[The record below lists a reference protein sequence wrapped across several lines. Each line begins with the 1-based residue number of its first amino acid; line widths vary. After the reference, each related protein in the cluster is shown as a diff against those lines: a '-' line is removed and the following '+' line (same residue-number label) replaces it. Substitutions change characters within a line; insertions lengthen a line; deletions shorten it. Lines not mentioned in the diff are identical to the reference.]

1 MNKSLLKFLSNVGP
15 LAIFLYIYY
24 DSEKNLTTALPPLI
38 IATILAVGLV
48 WIVEKKIA
56 FIPLIGGFFIA
67 LFGSLTIYF
76 DNPIFIYMKP
86 TIVNILIGL
95 LLIFGGYFSKEP
107 MLKKIIGDKV
117 PMTIEGW
124 KIFNNRWVVLVFF
137 LALLNEIVWRTQS
150 EEFWVN
156 LKVWGSPVITAI
168 FSFFQIKLVKK
179 HRLKKV

>member
-1 MNKSLLKFLSNVGP
+1 
-15 LAIFLYIYY
+15 
-24 DSEKNLTTALPPLI
+24 
-38 IATILAVGLV
+38 
-48 WIVEKKIA
+48 
-56 FIPLIGGFFIA
+56 
-67 LFGSLTIYF
+67 
-76 DNPIFIYMKP
+76 
-86 TIVNILIGL
+86 
-95 LLIFGGYFSKEP
+95 

-156 LKVWGSPVITAI
+156 LKVWGSPVKTAI